1 MSSVLRRRARSRS
14 KTLIFWSFFMLNSDQ
29 KRAFIAV
36 LLSGIVL
43 FGWQYY
49 FAPKNIENTLKT
61 TVKEEMSAKKGVD
74 PSTPASLN
82 ASTPTAT
89 PSQPTTITSHTLIS
103 NGFAFRI
110 NNDLSVVE
118 MKNPNSVFSFSSLTD
133 SALPLKMQAITE
145 YGALDLFFQME
156 QQGPNKLVGK
166 NLNYGVTF
174 TAFIQENGR
183 VSFNLSS
190 EKPYQYR
197 FIFDAKEKKLDNGQV
212 RQFALFSNDI
222 THIEVTKDKEE
233 EGSLKWFG
241 VDFNYHLF
249 SVVLKDK
256 TPAKYKTTTTGQLI
270 VDLPTATKTFSG
282 DLVFTKKNYDT
293 LIALG
298 DNLHLSVDFGFF
310 AILAVPILR
319 GLQFIHKY
327 IPNYGI
333 AIILLTILIRLITF
347 PLQYKSFK
355 SMKKMQGI
363 QPELQKIK
371 EKYKDEPQKMQ
382 KETMDLFKKAG
393 ANPLS
398 GCLPLLLQMPFF
410 FAIYRVLYGAVE
422 LVGAPFYGWIHDLS
436 IHDPFYVLPILM
448 GIAMLAQQKLT
459 PQTTIDPTQQ
469 KIMMFMPIIFAF
481 IMKSLP
487 AGLVL
492 YIFVSTVV
500 GIIQQSIVYKMAD

>member
-1 MSSVLRRRARSRS
+1 
-14 KTLIFWSFFMLNSDQ
+14 MLNSDQ
-29 KRAFIAV
+29 KRAFVAV

-43 FGWQYY
+43 FGWQYF
-49 FAPKNIENTLKT
+49 FAPKNNENTLKT
-61 TVKEEMSAKKGVD
+61 TVKQEAAAKAQEKT
-74 PSTPASLN
+74 STTAAPATLSG
-82 ASTPTAT
+82 AAAA
-89 PSQPTTITSHTLIS
+89 QPMTITSSTLK
-103 NGFAFRI
+103 NKEFEFHI
-110 NNDLSVVE
+110 NNDLSVTD

-133 SALPLKMQAITE
+133 SATPLRIQVVTE
-145 YGALDLFFQME
+145 YGPTDLFFQME
-156 QQGPNKLVGK
+156 QQGPDKLVGK

-174 TAFIQENGR
+174 TAAIQDNGK
-183 VSFNLSS
+183 VNFNLASD
-190 EKPYQYR
+190 KPYKFR
-197 FIFDAKEKKLDNGQV
+197 FVFDAKAKKLDNGQV
-212 RQFALFSNDI
+212 RQFALFGNDVK
-222 THIEVTKDKEE
+222 HIAVTKDKEE
-233 EGSLKWFG
+233 DGTLKWFG
-241 VDFNYHLF
+241 VDFNYHFFAL
-249 SVVLKDK
+249 VMKEKAAV
-256 TPAKYKTTTTGQLI
+256 KYKTTEAGQLI
-270 VDLPTATKTFSG
+270 VETPVPSKSFSG

-293 LIALG
+293 LIGLG
-298 DNLHLSVDFGFF
+298 DNLHLAVDFGFF
-310 AILAVPILR
+310 AVLAVPILR

-355 SMKKMQGI
+355 SMKKMQLI
-363 QPELQKIK
+363 QPELTKIK

-410 FAIYRVLYGAVE
+410 FAIYRVLYSAVE

-448 GIAMLAQQKLT
+448 GLAMLAQQKLT
-459 PQTTIDPTQQ
+459 PQTTVDPTQQ
-469 KIMMFMPIIFAF
+469 KIMMFMPVIFAF

-500 GIIQQSIVYKMAD
+500 GIAQQAIVYRMAD

>member
-1 MSSVLRRRARSRS
+1 
-14 KTLIFWSFFMLNSDQ
+14 MLNSDQ

-36 LLSGIVL
+36 LLSGVVL

-49 FAPKNIENTLKT
+49 FAPKNNENTLKT
-61 TVKEEMSAKKGVD
+61 TVKEEMAATKSGVKNNEGTTIA
-74 PSTPASLN
+74 PTLN
-82 ASTPTAT
+82 AGSPTTAAN
-89 PSQPTTITSHTLIS
+89 QPMTITSNLLVN
-103 NGFAFRI
+103 NGFEFRI
-110 NNDLSVVE
+110 NNDLSVTE
-118 MKNPNSVFSFSSLTD
+118 MKNPNSVFSFGSLTD
-133 SALPLKMQAITE
+133 SSLPLKIQAVTD
-145 YGALDLFFQME
+145 YGPIDLFFQME
-156 QQGPNKLVGK
+156 QQGPNKVVGK
-166 NLNYGVTF
+166 NLNYGVSF
-174 TAFIQENGR
+174 TASILENGR
-183 VSFNLSS
+183 VNFNLAS
-190 EKPYQYR
+190 EKPYKYR

-212 RQFALFSNDI
+212 RQFALFGNEVK
-222 THIEVTKDKEE
+222 HIAVSKDKDEE
-233 EGSLKWFG
+233 ATLKWFG

-249 SVVLKDK
+249 AVILKDK

-270 VDLPTATKTFSG
+270 VDVPTASKSVTG
-282 DLVFTKKNYDT
+282 DFVFTKKNYDT
-293 LIALG
+293 LISLG

-410 FAIYRVLYGAVE
+410 FAIYRVLYSAVE

-436 IHDPFYVLPILM
+436 IHDPFYVLPVLM
-448 GIAMLAQQKLT
+448 GLAMLAQQKLT
-459 PQTTIDPTQQ
+459 PQTTVDPTQQ
-469 KIMMFMPIIFAF
+469 KIMMFMPVVFAF

-500 GIIQQSIVYKMAD
+500 GIAQQTIVYKMAD

>member
-1 MSSVLRRRARSRS
+1 
-14 KTLIFWSFFMLNSDQ
+14 MLNSDQ

-36 LLSGIVL
+36 LLSGVVL

-49 FAPKNIENTLKT
+49 FAPKNNENTLKT
-61 TVKEEMSAKKGVD
+61 TVKEEIAATKAGDKTNTAAAILS
-74 PSTPASLN
+74 
-82 ASTPTAT
+82 ASTPTSAAN
-89 PSQPTTITSHTLIS
+89 QPMTITSNTLVN
-103 NGFAFRI
+103 NGFEFRI
-110 NNDLSVVE
+110 NNDLSVTE

-133 SALPLKMQAITE
+133 SSLPLKIQAVTD
-145 YGALDLFFQME
+145 YGPLDLFFQME

-174 TAFIQENGR
+174 TATILENGR
-183 VSFNLSS
+183 VNFNLSS
-190 EKPYQYR
+190 EKPYKYR

-212 RQFALFSNDI
+212 RQFALFGNDVK
-222 THIEVTKDKEE
+222 HIEVTKDKEE
-233 EGSLKWFG
+233 DGTLKWFG

-249 SVVLKDK
+249 AVVLKEK
-256 TPAKYKTTTTGQLI
+256 TPAKYKTTTMGQLI
-270 VDLPTATKTFSG
+270 IDVPTASKSFTG
-282 DLVFTKKNYDT
+282 DFVFTKKNYDS

-398 GCLPLLLQMPFF
+398 GCLPLILQMPFF
-410 FAIYRVLYGAVE
+410 FAIYRVLYSAVE

-448 GIAMLAQQKLT
+448 GLAMLAQQKLT
-459 PQTTIDPTQQ
+459 PQTTVDPTQQ
-469 KIMMFMPIIFAF
+469 KIMMFMPVVFAF

-500 GIIQQSIVYKMAD
+500 GILQQTIVYKMAD

>member
-1 MSSVLRRRARSRS
+1 
-14 KTLIFWSFFMLNSDQ
+14 MLNSDQ
-29 KRAFIAV
+29 KRAFVAV

-49 FAPKNIENTLKT
+49 FAPKNKENTLVT
-61 TVKEEMSAKKGVD
+61 TVKQEAAAKVENKNAAQS
-74 PSTPASLN
+74 STPATMS
-82 ASTPTAT
+82 ATTAT
-89 PSQPTTITSHTLIS
+89 PAAQPTTITSSTLI
-103 NGFAFRI
+103 NNEFEFKI
-110 NNDLSVVE
+110 NNDLSVTD
-118 MKNPNSVFSFSSLTD
+118 MKNPNSVFSFGSLTD
-133 SALPLKMQAITE
+133 STTPLRIQVVTE
-145 YGALDLFFQME
+145 YGPTDLFFQME

-174 TAFIQENGR
+174 TSSIAENGK
-183 VSFNLSS
+183 VNFSLAS
-190 EKPYQYR
+190 EKPYKFR
-197 FIFDAKEKKLDNGQV
+197 FVFDAKAKKLDNGQV
-212 RQFALFSNDI
+212 RQFSLFGTDVK
-222 THIEVTKDKEE
+222 HIAVTKDKEE
-233 EGSLKWFG
+233 DGTLKWFG

-249 SVVLKDK
+249 ALIFKDK
-256 TPAKYKTTTTGQLI
+256 TAVKYKTTEAGQLI
-270 VDLPTATKTFSG
+270 VEIPTASTTFNG

-293 LIALG
+293 LISLG
-298 DNLHLSVDFGFF
+298 DNLHLAVDFGFF
-310 AILAVPILR
+310 AVLAVPILR
-319 GLQFIHKY
+319 GLQFIHKF

-355 SMKKMQGI
+355 SMKKMQLI
-363 QPELQKIK
+363 QPELTKIK

-410 FAIYRVLYGAVE
+410 FAIYRVLYSAVE

-436 IHDPFYVLPILM
+436 IHDPYYVLPILM
-448 GIAMLAQQKLT
+448 GLAMLAQQKLT
-459 PQTTIDPTQQ
+459 PQTTVDPTQQ
-469 KIMMFMPIIFAF
+469 KIMMFMPVIFAF

-500 GIIQQSIVYKMAD
+500 GVAQQALVYRMAD

>member
-1 MSSVLRRRARSRS
+1 M
-14 KTLIFWSFFMLNSDQ
+14 FNSDQ

-36 LLSGIVL
+36 LLSGLVL
-43 FGWQYY
+43 FGWQFF
-49 FAPKNIENTLKT
+49 FAPKHVDLPTQTKDQSNINVGKTEEVKSNANISAPTLN
-61 TVKEEMSAKKGVD
+61 
-74 PSTPASLN
+74 PSSSSSIKPESLN
-82 ASTPTAT
+82 L
-89 PSQPTTITSHTLIS
+89 TSYSLKN
-103 NGFAFRI
+103 NGFELKM
-110 NNDLSVVE
+110 NNDLSVTD
-118 MKNPNSVFSFSSLTD
+118 MINPNSVFSFNSLSDSSNPFRIQL
-133 SALPLKMQAITE
+133 LGENGPV
-145 YGALDLFFQME
+145 DLIFQMD
-156 QQGPNKLVGK
+156 QVVANKIQGTNAV
-166 NLNYGVTF
+166 YGVTYI
-174 TAFIQENGR
+174 ANIQDNGR

-190 EKPYQYR
+190 SKAYKYR
-197 FIFDAKEKKLDNGQV
+197 FIFQAQAKKLDNGQV
-212 RQFALFSNDI
+212 RQFSIYSNDVK
-222 THIEVTKDKEE
+222 HIAVAKEKEE
-233 EGSLKWFG
+233 DGTLKWFG

-249 SVVLKDK
+249 ALVFKDK
-256 TPAKYKTTTTGQLI
+256 IPSKYKTTEAGQLY
-270 VDLPTATKTFSG
+270 VDIPSATNSFSG

-293 LIALG
+293 LISLG

-310 AILAVPILR
+310 AVLAVPILR

-355 SMKKMQGI
+355 SMKKMQII

-398 GCLPLLLQMPFF
+398 GCLPLILQMPFF
-410 FAIYRVLYGAVE
+410 FAIYRVLYSAVE

-436 IHDPFYVLPILM
+436 IHDPFYVLPVLM
-448 GIAMLAQQKLT
+448 GCAMLAQQKLT
-459 PQTTIDPTQQ
+459 PQTTVDPTQA
-469 KIMMFMPIIFAF
+469 KIMMFMPVIFAF

-500 GIIQQSIVYKMAD
+500 GIAQQAIVYKMAD

>member
-1 MSSVLRRRARSRS
+1 
-14 KTLIFWSFFMLNSDQ
+14 MLNSDQ

-36 LLSGIVL
+36 LLSGVVL

-49 FAPKNIENTLKT
+49 FAPKNNENTLKT
-61 TVKEEMSAKKGVD
+61 TVKEEMAATKAGDKNAATASA
-74 PSTPASLN
+74 PATLN
-82 ASTPTAT
+82 ASA
-89 PSQPTTITSHTLIS
+89 PSSAANQPLTITSSTLVN
-103 NGFAFRI
+103 NGFEFRI
-110 NNDLSVVE
+110 NNDLSVTE

-133 SALPLKMQAITE
+133 SSLPLKIQAVTD
-145 YGALDLFFQME
+145 YGPLDLFFQME

-174 TAFIQENGR
+174 TATILENGR
-183 VSFNLSS
+183 VNFNLSS
-190 EKPYQYR
+190 EKPYRYR

-212 RQFALFSNDI
+212 RQFALFGNDVK
-222 THIEVTKDKEE
+222 HIAVTKDKEE
-233 EGSLKWFG
+233 DGTLKWFG

-249 SVVLKDK
+249 AVVLKEK
-256 TPAKYKTTTTGQLI
+256 TAAKYKTTTMGQMI
-270 VDLPTATKTFSG
+270 IDVPTASKSFTG
-282 DLVFTKKNYDT
+282 DFVFTKKNYDS

-398 GCLPLLLQMPFF
+398 GCLPLILQMPFF
-410 FAIYRVLYGAVE
+410 FAIYRVLYSAVE

-436 IHDPFYVLPILM
+436 IHDPFYVLPVLM
-448 GIAMLAQQKLT
+448 GLAMLAQQKLT
-459 PQTTIDPTQQ
+459 PQTTVDPTQQ
-469 KIMMFMPIIFAF
+469 KIMMFMPVVFAF

-500 GIIQQSIVYKMAD
+500 GILQQTIVYKMAD